1 VEDISLHILDIAENS
16 ISAGARLVEIG
27 VEEDTGNDR
36 FTLEIRDNG
45 KGMDEEMM
53 RKVTDPFFTTK
64 TVRGV
69 GLGLPLLR
77 QTAEECE
84 GHFSIT
90 SEKGKG
96 TTVTVSFRNS
106 HIDRKPTGDIAA
118 TLVVLIAGNPGVD
131 FVFDYRRDGYCYRF
145 DTAEIRE
152 EIGEIPIN
160 APYVLRAIRQDIARG
175 LGQREST
182 DAEGGS

>member
-16 ISAGARLVEIG
+16 ISAGACLVEIG

-36 FTLEIRDNG
+36 FKLEIRDNG

-118 TLVVLIAGNPGVD
+118 TLMVLIAGNPQIE
-131 FVFDYRRDGYCYRF
+131 FVFEYRRDGYFYRF
-145 DTAEIRE
+145 NTAEIKE
-152 EIGEIPIN
+152 DIGEIPIN
-160 APYVLRAIRQDIARG
+160 APYVLRAIRQDIDRG
-175 LGQREST
+175 LGHREAT
-182 DAEGGS
+182 DDEGGS